1 MNLAQNLDSV
11 LLRNG
16 SDRHLNEVLAVLA
29 KHGYGKSD
37 SQETP
42 TVFAHRVDNAIRNC
56 DNRFHKE
63 VHEVL
68 KKAGYLMPRPFPKTS
83 MMLDLSGLSVPL
95 QEVFKTFTDLMLCG
109 LQKGEKLRNEA
120 DALEE
125 DVWKSWDESCF
136 TREEALALALK
147 NVSKGQYADAAN
159 FLMFMCGRGWEVTED
174 MLPSQIEVNGARIP
188 LMRPAETKKPNTGFH
203 VQTHGRDIPE
213 PYISRLKDQLHEGK
227 LHWIRSVPGYDDLFN
242 VLALAYDQAA
252 RGKGKERHANNK
264 SFNKQPLM
272 QLADKFGTGFLLG
285 QASKK
290 LEECTSLPYGH
301 DVKEILGAI
310 VYSCAAV
317 MHLELEAE
325 RNSCPDDFHGDL

>member
-68 KKAGYLMPRPFPKTS
+68 RKAGYSLPRAIPPSRLT
-83 MMLDLSGLSVPL
+83 LDLSGLPVPL

-109 LQKGEKLRNEA
+109 LQKGEKRLNEV
-120 DALEE
+120 DPLE
-125 DVWKSWDESCF
+125 DDWKSWDESCF
-136 TREEALALALK
+136 TSEEALALALK

-174 MLPSQIEVNGARIP
+174 MLPLRIEVNGARIP
-188 LMRPAETKKPNTGFH
+188 LMRPGTKKPNVGFH
-203 VQTHGRDIPE
+203 VQTHGREVPDSHV
-213 PYISRLKDQLHEGK
+213 SRMKDELYEGK
-227 LHWIRSVPGYDDLFN
+227 LHWIRSVRGYDDLFN

-252 RGKGKERHANNK
+252 RGKGKERHANDK
-264 SFNKQPLM
+264 PFNQQPLM

-290 LEECTSLPYGH
+290 LEECTGLPYGQ
-301 DVKEILGAI
+301 DIKEILGAI

-325 RNSCPDDFHGDL
+325 RNSRPEDFHGDM